1 MDSRL
6 PAGKSTLTP
15 VLPVLKPLTVE
26 LIRSTEEEKDHEITN
41 VWALQKP
48 ATR

>member
-15 VLPVLKPLTVE
+15 VLRPLTVE

-41 VWALQKP
+41 V
-48 ATR
+48 